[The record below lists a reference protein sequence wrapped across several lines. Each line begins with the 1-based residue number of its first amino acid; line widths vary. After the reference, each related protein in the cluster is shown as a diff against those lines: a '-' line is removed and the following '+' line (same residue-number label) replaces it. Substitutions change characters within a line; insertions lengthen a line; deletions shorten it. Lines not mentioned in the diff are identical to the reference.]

1 MKRLQII
8 ALLAVPLPLA
18 AQSLAYEGGLSV
30 TTGRYFFDTRTT
42 SVALS
47 TGLALTAGRITVRV
61 GIPVLTQNTELVTS
75 SGIGGMP
82 SGGPI
87 SGMVS
92 DSGRRGGRRG
102 GGGMSV
108 PSFAAPG
115 YAVAVGDPS
124 ALLTAHL
131 VDARRASMTAGVGVK
146 FPLTDTTSFGTGQW
160 DAGVSLG
167 LTLHPTLRTL
177 VGLDASYWHLGDLPA
192 LDFRDPVFGTIS
204 VARMFDGWGASIGVS
219 GGTSALPG
227 YEAPVSVSASFHHFR
242 ATTLW
247 GVTATIGLT
256 ETVPEFALSAIW
268 RVPF

>member
-1 MKRLQII
+1 MKALWTI

-47 TGLALTAGRITVRV
+47 TGLALTAGRLTFRV
-61 GIPVLTQNTELVTS
+61 GVPVLTQNTELVTT
-75 SGIGGMP
+75 SGFGGMP
-82 SGGPI
+82 TGGPI

-115 YAVAVGDPS
+115 YAVALGDPI
-124 ALLTAHL
+124 ALLTAQV
-131 VDARRASMTAGVGVK
+131 VDARRTGVTLGVGVK
-146 FPLTDTTSFGTGQW
+146 APVADTTSYGTGQW

-177 VGLDASYWHLGDLPA
+177 VSLDASYWHLGDLPA
-192 LDFRDPVFGTIS
+192 LDFRDPVFGTLS
-204 VARMFDGWGASIGVS
+204 VGRVFAGWGASLGVS
-219 GGTSALPG
+219 GGSSALPG
-227 YEAPVSVSASFHHFR
+227 YAAPVSVSAAFHR
-242 ATTLW
+242 LSAATLW
-247 GVTATIGLT
+247 GVTATVGLT
-256 ETVPEFALSAIW
+256 ETVPEVAVSASW